1 MQIFH
6 RAPVSLLM
14 LPVVLTLGSCAST
27 PNLPPGELV
36 GAEIQE
42 REIVSLATVESNPSA
57 YREQTLLV
65 EATAIAV
72 CLKKG
77 CWMQV
82 EDQGRR
88 AMVRWEA
95 GCGGQYAFPGD
106 VVGRRVLIQGSF
118 YRTSI
123 SEEDASHIEEEG
135 GAGVRIDR
143 ATSEMNASA
152 VLVLDGG
159 LRGR

>member
-1 MQIFH
+1 MDRIIH
-6 RAPVSLLM
+6 MSPVSRRM
-14 LPVVLTLGSCAST
+14 LPVVLAMTSCASS
-27 PNLPPGELV
+27 PKIPRGELV

-42 REIVSLATVESNPSA
+42 REVVSLARVESDPSA
-57 YREQTLLV
+57 YRERTLLV

-88 AMVRWEA
+88 AMVRWES
-95 GCGGQYAFPGD
+95 GCGGQYAFPSD

-123 SEEDASHIEEEG
+123 SEADATHIEEEG

-143 ATSEMNASA
+143 ETSEMNASA

-159 LRGR
+159 G